1 MNAQELT
8 KVVNKIENQIIDIE
22 KTVKYLNSMIDK
34 HFFQICDLQSDMKQV
49 QQDLQKPGPVYLDKE
64 VKK

>member
-8 KVVNKIENQIIDIE
+8 KVVNKLENQIIEIE
-22 KTVKYLNSMIDK
+22 KNVKYLNNMIDK
-34 HFFQICDLQSDMKQV
+34 MVVRIYDLEIEMKQ
-49 QQDLQKPGPVYLDKE
+49 LHAPAPVYLDKG

>member
-8 KVVNKIENQIIDIE
+8 KVVNKLENQIIEIE
-22 KTVKYLNSMIDK
+22 KTVKYLNHMTDK
-34 HFFQICDLQSDMKQV
+34 MVVRIYDLEMDMKQMRG
-49 QQDLQKPGPVYLDKE
+49 PAPVYLDKE